1 MVLILTVDYINECL
15 KINFVIL
22 KVTVIVRNC
31 LLKHVEF
38 EIKSQLFVIVGLIS
52 NEKLQMG

>member
-22 KVTVIVRNC
+22 KVTGIVRNC